1 MAPMVWLVFFHSFM
15 ILSRAFLW
23 SSGVMLGSTAVVDV
37 VVVLTVAVAVAPLA
51 LAVTVV
57 AGAEAV
63 VVVVV
68 SVFLLQPTSAIATI
82 NGVANFNAVD
92 IVLYFRV
99 FGLYELNNECYYQSV
114 D

>member
-1 MAPMVWLVFFHSFM
+1 MFELASNPDQPKPRPNGGRPVDG
-15 ILSRAFLW
+15 
-23 SSGVMLGSTAVVDV
+23 GVGHIREKKIV
-37 VVVLTVAVAVAPLA
+37 
-51 LAVTVV
+51 
-57 AGAEAV
+57 AV

-92 IVLYFRV
+92 IVLSFHV
-99 FGLYELNNECYYQSV
+99 FGLYWFNNECYYQSV

>member
-1 MAPMVWLVFFHSFM
+1 
-15 ILSRAFLW
+15 
-23 SSGVMLGSTAVVDV
+23 MLGSTAVVEV

-92 IVLYFRV
+92 IVLSFRV
-99 FGLYELNNECYYQSV
+99 FGLYELNN
-114 D
+114 

>member
-1 MAPMVWLVFFHSFM
+1 
-15 ILSRAFLW
+15 
-23 SSGVMLGSTAVVDV
+23 MLGSTAVVEV
-37 VVVLTVAVAVAPLA
+37 VVVLTVAVAVAPFA

-63 VVVVV
+63 VVVEV
-68 SVFLLQPTSAIATI
+68 SVFLLQPTNAIATI
-82 NGVANFNAVD
+82 NGVANFNAVG
-92 IVLYFRV
+92 IVLSSSI

>member
-1 MAPMVWLVFFHSFM
+1 
-15 ILSRAFLW
+15 
-23 SSGVMLGSTAVVDV
+23 MLGSIAVVEV

-57 AGAEAV
+57 PGAEA
-63 VVVVV
+63 VVVV

-92 IVLYFRV
+92 IVLSFRV
-99 FGLYELNNECYYQSV
+99 FLYELNNECYYQRV

>member
-1 MAPMVWLVFFHSFM
+1 
-15 ILSRAFLW
+15 
-23 SSGVMLGSTAVVDV
+23 VVDV

-68 SVFLLQPTSAIATI
+68 VVSVFLLQPTSAIATI

-92 IVLYFRV
+92 IALSFRI
-99 FGLYELNNECYYQSV
+99 FGLYELNNECYYQRV

>member
-1 MAPMVWLVFFHSFM
+1 
-15 ILSRAFLW
+15 
-23 SSGVMLGSTAVVDV
+23 MLGSTAVVEV

-57 AGAEAV
+57 AGAEAVVV

-92 IVLYFRV
+92 IVLSFRV
-99 FGLYELNNECYYQSV
+99 FGLYQLNN
-114 D
+114 

>member
-1 MAPMVWLVFFHSFM
+1 
-15 ILSRAFLW
+15 
-23 SSGVMLGSTAVVDV
+23 MLGSTAVVDV

-68 SVFLLQPTSAIATI
+68 SVFLSQPTSAIATI

-92 IVLYFRV
+92 IVLSFRV